1 MAKHRHNVFA
11 YQMYPVGMSDM
22 RLIDGKVSTT
32 WCQRQVV
39 RANTTFNAFL
49 LPEIP
54 NVADDR
60 IHVSMIRCV
69 NLFLQLFLL
78 LLLFVK

>member
-1 MAKHRHNVFA
+1 MSVNPNFNQLRRSFRHHVFA
-11 YQMYPVGMSDM
+11 YQMYPVGISDM

-49 LPEIP
+49 LPEVP
-54 NVADDR
+54 DVANNR
-60 IHVSMIRCV
+60 IHVNMVR
-69 NLFLQLFLL
+69 
-78 LLLFVK
+78 

>member
-1 MAKHRHNVFA
+1 
-11 YQMYPVGMSDM
+11 MYPVGISDM

-54 NVADDR
+54 QTSTNR
-60 IHVSMIRCV
+60 IHVDMTR
-69 NLFLQLFLL
+69 
-78 LLLFVK
+78 

>member
-1 MAKHRHNVFA
+1 
-11 YQMYPVGMSDM
+11 MYPVGISDM

-49 LPEIP
+49 LPEVP
-54 NVADDR
+54 NVATDR
-60 IHVSMIRCV
+60 IHVNMVR
-69 NLFLQLFLL
+69 
-78 LLLFVK
+78 